1 MMKSLSY
8 FILLLTKLST
18 FYFYKQSGNEVTDAK
33 MKSADLE
40 DALADFNSAEIK
52 DAMADSDL
60 KGLTQ
65 IKSAL
70 DEQNTKN
77 SVEFFNQNKQPMHSL
92 MSNSNISEISLTQLS
107 EEFKEAE
114 RGYDIGDLAKTKGI
128 KVINAVASSVPE
140 KPQKDA
146 ESVEIKNSETAKVS
160 KDSTSKDTTDSA
172 LETIKQ
178 ITENAEQFFV
188 PATKN
193 DKINDKSKKEEK
205 VGSKRSEDIMK
216 AASLVQTLIKQD
228 SKDGNE
234 EATDDE
240 KKKMLESDKSN
251 PVDDALIGRIMN
263 SKAFQRFFEADKK
276 KSSSTTDKDH
286 DLSSAITG
294 STRSSSP
301 SYKWREIGSNALS
314 SESLLDQE
322 PMDSGASQAY
332 KAFVKSV
339 HEEALNGDKLKGSE
353 GTLESFKK
361 GDSSKLRIHGG
372 KVLGGSVRGGNIAG
386 GEISGGD
393 VSGGEVDGGKITGG
407 SFKGG
412 QLIGGSIRNGVVEGG
427 KIRGG
432 KIEGGLLRSGL
443 VDGGVIRGGIIEGG
457 HLVNG
462 TVDGG
467 DFKGGE
473 MLGGRLS
480 AGEIDGGIL
489 KGGEVAGGILK
500 GGVIESGRLEG
511 GVMLSGLLRGGII
524 KSGIIK
530 GGIIDQGVIVQ
541 GKAEIGPG
549 VEIHEGTVKGGRITA
564 SHSHDFGESSSS
576 YFKDEAGTKRTN
588 TPTMLH
594 RHTTVNR
601 SNIFHIELQ
610 DANDGEDAV
619 DFEKGAAYTHGSKS
633 YVDEDGFVRDRKIS
647 SSFAK
652 KDDTKLEAR
661 VNDESNDS
669 KLSETRINPAKSSV
683 PQMRP
688 RVLSIHKPSNAD
700 LLSSLKAEVGGTK
713 RHLPAIHL
721 YDPSVRNRFF
731 AKKPSNLFIGSQR
744 GVQVGVRRQIAPLQ
758 SPQPGI
764 VVQQFSQQPQ
774 QQQSQVIQQLAQ
786 PQQQQIVAQQ
796 SPQPL
801 RESDP
806 LIAQLKQQVLQQYAK
821 PNEENGM

>member
-1 MMKSLSY
+1 
-8 FILLLTKLST
+8 
-18 FYFYKQSGNEVTDAK
+18 

-92 MSNSNISEISLTQLS
+92 MSASNSSEISLSQLS

-114 RGYDIGDLAKTKGI
+114 RGYDIGNLAKTKGI
-128 KVINAVASSVPE
+128 KVINTVASSVPE
-140 KPQKDA
+140 KSHENE
-146 ESVEIKNSETAKVS
+146 ESGEIKNSETAKVS
-160 KDSTSKDTTDSA
+160 KDSSSKDTTDSA

-178 ITENAEQFFV
+178 ITENAEQFFA
-188 PATKN
+188 PATTTN
-193 DKINDKSKKEEK
+193 DKNNKKTEE
-205 VGSKRSEDIMK
+205 VGLKRSEDIMR

-228 SKDGNE
+228 SSENNDNKE
-234 EATDDE
+234 EVTIDD
-240 KKKMLESDKSN
+240 KKKMFGNEKSS
-251 PVDDALIGRIMN
+251 PVDDALINRIMN
-263 SKAFQRFFEADKK
+263 SKAFQRFFEGDKK
-276 KSSSTTDKDH
+276 SLTTTDKTD
-286 DLSSAITG
+286 ITG
-294 STRSSSP
+294 STRSPSP
-301 SYKWREIGSNALS
+301 SHPWQEVGSNLLS
-314 SESLLDQE
+314 SESLLNQE
-322 PMDSGASQAY
+322 SMDNSNSGTSKAY

-339 HEEALNGDKLKGSE
+339 REEALNGDKLKGSE

-361 GDSSKLRIHGG
+361 GESSKLRINGG

-480 AGEIDGGIL
+480 SGEIDGGIL

-500 GGVIESGRLEG
+500 GGIIESGRLEG
-511 GVMLSGLLRGGII
+511 GVMLSGLLRGGIV

-530 GGIIDQGVIVQ
+530 GGIIDQGVVVQ
-541 GKAEIGPG
+541 GNAEIGPG
-549 VEIHEGTVKGGRITA
+549 VEIHEGTVKGGRITV
-564 SHSHDFGESSSS
+564 SHFHDFGSPSSNL
-576 YFKDEAGTKRTN
+576 KDEVGSKRTN
-588 TPTMLH
+588 TPSVSH
-594 RHTTVNR
+594 RHTTLNR

-610 DANDGEDAV
+610 DSNVNDGE
-619 DFEKGAAYTHGSKS
+619 EESGKNEGAEYTHGSKS
-633 YVDEDGFVRDRKIS
+633 FVDEDGYVKDRRVS
-647 SSFAK
+647 SSSTK
-652 KDDTKLEAR
+652 KDVTKLEHQLT
-661 VNDESNDS
+661 DESSHPKYNVN
-669 KLSETRINPAKSSV
+669 RINPAKSSV

-688 RVLSIHKPSNAD
+688 RISIPINNPNNKVD
-700 LLSSLKAEVGGTK
+700 IMSSLKAVVGGTK
-713 RHLPAIHL
+713 RHLPVIHL
-721 YDPSVRNRFF
+721 YDTSVRNRFF
-731 AKKPSNLFIGSQR
+731 AKKPANLFISPQR
-744 GVQVGVRRQIAPLQ
+744 DVQVGVRRQITPLQ
-758 SPQPGI
+758 LQQQPGV

-774 QQQSQVIQQLAQ
+774 QQSQQVVQLFSR
-786 PQQQQIVAQQ
+786 PQQQQQPQVTVQQ
-796 SPQPL
+796 SAQPL
-801 RESDP
+801 RENDP

-821 PNEENGM
+821 PNEESGT